1 MADDRLTLKYN
12 SGDTREHNIFTEEYF
27 SGADVAIY
35 VNGEKLTHISGLS
48 YQIQEQ
54 LKPIFGYASR
64 TFDDVAIGNRI
75 VVGMLRVPI
84 HNPEENSTREI
95 EVIVDSVDEEV
106 AEEAKKNNYPG
117 WVENAL
123 SHLQPLSGSTW
134 KASSNPSSAEESRLN
149 SLQSLEG
156 KEFSDELR
164 KTQTQLLK
172 LGYAVEIN
180 GFYDTKTKGVVRQIQ
195 SDYNLNQSGV
205 LDTET
210 LAVIQGL
217 NTGSFAN
224 LFVAPDTAIRTGP
237 GMTYPTITT
246 LEQSTNVR
254 ILRTVSDWFYVQL
267 SNGTKGYISK
277 TGEPD
282 VYIPKA

>member
-1 MADDRLTLKYN
+1 MAEDRLTLKYN
-12 SGDTREHNIFTEEYF
+12 AGDTREHNIFTEEYF
-27 SGADVAIY
+27 SGADVSIY
-35 VNGEKLTHISGLS
+35 INGEKMTHISGLS

-84 HNPEENSTREI
+84 HNPEENSSSEI
-95 EVIVDSVDEEV
+95 ESLIDEVD
-106 AEEAKKNNYPG
+106 AENEQAAKDNNYPG
-117 WVENAL
+117 WVESAL

-134 KASSNPSSAEESRLN
+134 KAAARPSSAEESRLN

-180 GFYDTKTKGVVRQIQ
+180 GFYDTKTKSVVRQIQ

-217 NTGSFAN
+217 GSGSFAN
-224 LFVAPDTAIRTGP
+224 LFVAPSTAIRTGP
-237 GMTYPTITT
+237 GTSYPTLTT
-246 LEQSTNVR
+246 LSQSTSVK

-282 VYIPKA
+282 MYIPKA